1 MCLQIQQNYEK
12 HPQLM
17 PVCPV
22 VAGEIATTTEKAAE
36 GQYQQDLSAYEAEE
50 DRVKFKQATLDT

>member
-1 MCLQIQQNYEK
+1 
-12 HPQLM
+12 M

-22 VAGEIATTTEKAAE
+22 VAGEIATTTENAAE

-50 DRVKFKQATLDT
+50 DRVKFKQATLHT